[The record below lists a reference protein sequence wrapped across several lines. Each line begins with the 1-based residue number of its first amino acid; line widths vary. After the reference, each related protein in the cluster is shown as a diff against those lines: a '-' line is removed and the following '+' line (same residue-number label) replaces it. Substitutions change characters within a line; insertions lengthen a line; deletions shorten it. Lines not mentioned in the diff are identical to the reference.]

1 MQGACV
7 YTSIH
12 NIPTIIMYKELIFE
26 PGKVIIVLYR
36 NKYLLYKIISTKLL
50 TNIIPINSI
59 DIFIRTNQPFYFFN
73 NSLFTFSIYFL
84 RGLLFFIV

>member
-7 YTSIH
+7 YTSFH
-12 NIPTIIMYKELIFE
+12 NIPTIIMYKELISE

-59 DIFIRTNQPFYFFN
+59 DILTKLPYYNDRNYMINTWCKLVKQRLIELNK
-73 NSLFTFSIYFL
+73 
-84 RGLLFFIV
+84 

>member
-7 YTSIH
+7 YVSSR
-12 NIPTIIMYKELIFE
+12 NIPTIIMYKELITD

-36 NKYLLYKIISTKLL
+36 NKYLIYKVISTKLL

-59 DIFIRTNQPFYFFN
+59 DILTKLPYYNDTDYMINTWCKLVKKRLIELNT
-73 NSLFTFSIYFL
+73 
-84 RGLLFFIV
+84 

>member
-59 DIFIRTNQPFYFFN
+59 DILTKLPYYNDQNYMINTWCKLVKQRLIELNK
-73 NSLFTFSIYFL
+73 
-84 RGLLFFIV
+84 

>member
-12 NIPTIIMYKELIFE
+12 NIPTIIMYKELISE

-59 DIFIRTNQPFYFFN
+59 DILTKLPYYNDRNYMINTWCKLVKQRLIELNK
-73 NSLFTFSIYFL
+73 
-84 RGLLFFIV
+84 